1 MRYIKRIKDVNFFIV
16 RSEANTSWSHFGS
29 NTFFQYIDCNTLQ
42 LLNPLMENFIH
53 LSFTC
58 SLALPVLTDAAHIQ
72 GTLLSTVL
80 VLRAGTKSI
89 VLLLLGLI
97 LLREAQSETEA

>member
-1 MRYIKRIKDVNFFIV
+1 
-16 RSEANTSWSHFGS
+16 
-29 NTFFQYIDCNTLQ
+29 
-42 LLNPLMENFIH
+42 MENFIH

-97 LLREAQSETEA
+97 LRRGREAQTETAAQQTQREEH